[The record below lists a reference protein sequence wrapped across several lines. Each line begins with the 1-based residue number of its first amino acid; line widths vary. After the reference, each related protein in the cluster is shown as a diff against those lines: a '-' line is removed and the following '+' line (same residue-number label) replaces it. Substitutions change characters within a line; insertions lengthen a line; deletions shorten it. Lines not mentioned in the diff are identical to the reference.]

1 MFNQDEDLNSE
12 EENEPSKL
20 VVVDSYSVQNLQ
32 IESHEVQYIG
42 DELVNLDFE
51 NKFSRSSSEIP
62 ESQTYDP
69 ECQRRIGPILV
80 YCG

>member
-32 IESHEVQYIG
+32 IESHEV
-42 DELVNLDFE
+42 
-51 NKFSRSSSEIP
+51 
-62 ESQTYDP
+62 
-69 ECQRRIGPILV
+69 
-80 YCG
+80 

>member
-62 ESQTYDP
+62 ETQAYDP